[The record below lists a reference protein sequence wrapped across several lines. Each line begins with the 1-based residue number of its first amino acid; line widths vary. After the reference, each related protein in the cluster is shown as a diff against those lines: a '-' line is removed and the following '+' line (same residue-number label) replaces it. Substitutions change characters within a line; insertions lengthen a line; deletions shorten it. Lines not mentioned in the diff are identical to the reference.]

1 MSLRDELE
9 TARKVIKTDSYPIS
23 IRELSSLYKDGELD
37 LHPEFQRFLRW
48 SDDQKTKLIESI
60 LLGIP
65 ISSVFIYQRDDGI
78 LDVVDGL
85 QRIST
90 ILQFMG
96 ELKNERGENIDP
108 LILGEAQYLPSLRGR

>member
-1 MSLRDELE
+1 
-9 TARKVIKTDSYPIS
+9 
-23 IRELSSLYKDGELD
+23 
-37 LHPEFQRFLRW
+37 
-48 SDDQKTKLIESI
+48 
-60 LLGIP
+60 
-65 ISSVFIYQRDDGI
+65 
-78 LDVVDGL
+78 VVDGL